1 MMGMTVRDIVMI
13 GSCDVVV
20 VVVVVIIVQREI
32 LCGSLIPIPFVYLYI
47 RNVQSILVD
56 GNQRHLDQQL

>member
-20 VVVVVIIVQREI
+20 VVVVVIVQREI

-56 GNQRHLDQQL
+56 GNQRHLGQQL